1 MKRTNWRFV
10 IALAVCTLLPAI
22 VAQAK
27 DKVTRPLEMQAHSQQ
42 VWQLDAKGAPV
53 NCIRIDGWGV
63 STHCGLFDLGVTGAT
78 SGFIT
83 SANGDQIFYAWPAGN
98 PLDVTITGGSGRF
111 SEAAGKFIV
120 SLLSVI
126 NSVDPETGILT
137 ISLTWTASGTIS
149 Y

>member
-1 MKRTNWRFV
+1 MKITNWRMV
-10 IALAVCTLLPAI
+10 VVLAACTLLPAM
-22 VAQAK
+22 VVQAK
-27 DKVTRPLEMQAHSQQ
+27 DKVTRPLNMQAQSQQ
-42 VWQLDAKGAPV
+42 VWQLDAKGVPV
-53 NCIRIDGWGV
+53 NCIRVDGWGV
-63 STHCGLFDLGVTGAT
+63 STHCGLFNLGVTGET

-98 PLDVTITGGSGRF
+98 PLDVTITEGTGRF
-111 SEAAGKFIV
+111 SGAAGKFTV

-126 NSVDPETGILT
+126 RSVDPETGILT

>member
-1 MKRTNWRFV
+1 V
-10 IALAVCTLLPAI
+10 Q
-22 VAQAK
+22 AQ
-27 DKVTRPLEMQAHSQQ
+27 DTGLRPLKMKAQSQQ
-42 VWQLDAKGAPV
+42 VWQLDANEVPV
-53 NCIRIDGWGV
+53 NCIRVEGWGI

-98 PLDVTITGGSGRF
+98 PLDVTITGGTGRF
-111 SEAAGKFIV
+111 SDATGKSTV